1 MLTIHAIA
9 AAGYAVRPTT
19 KRKSR
24 TQEEKD
30 SRKKL
35 RLDVRE
41 SMMDEEGFDA
51 KDSDS
56 ESSHVH
62 LDHPHPAASKAPKWN
77 FYRRMLKPL
86 LN

>member
-1 MLTIHAIA
+1 MGLPTNDLVMTIHAIA

-41 SMMDEEGFDA
+41 SIMDEEDS
-51 KDSDS
+51 DISDS
-56 ESSHVH
+56 ESSRSR
-62 LDHPHPAASKAPKWN
+62 AASKAPKWS
-77 FYRRMLKPL
+77 FYREMLKPPQ
-86 LN
+86 N